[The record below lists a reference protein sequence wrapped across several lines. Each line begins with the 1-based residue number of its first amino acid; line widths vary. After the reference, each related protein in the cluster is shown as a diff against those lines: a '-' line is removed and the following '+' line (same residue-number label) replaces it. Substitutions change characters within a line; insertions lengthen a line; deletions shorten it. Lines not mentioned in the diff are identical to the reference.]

1 MSEILSQ
8 PHQVPQIEV
17 EVEENSGKIE
27 LFPSASALF
36 SLCDLPAT
44 EFEYQVGGSLP
55 ADAPTY
61 VTRAADRELYNSLKA
76 GEFCYVLTGRQMGKS
91 SRRVQTARR
100 SQRANTDA

>member
-17 EVEENSGKIE
+17 EVGEKSDKIE

-36 SLCDLPAT
+36 SVCDLPAT

-55 ADAPTY
+55 ANAPTY
-61 VTRAADRELYNSLKA
+61 VTRGADRELYDSLKA
-76 GEFCYVLTGRQMGKS
+76 GEVCYVLTGTPMGTPS
-91 SRRVQTARR
+91 TEAPQQRR
-100 SQRANTDA
+100 

>member
-1 MSEILSQ
+1 M
-8 PHQVPQIEV
+8 

-61 VTRAADRELYNSLKA
+61 VTRAAERELYNSLKA
-76 GEFCYVLTGRQMGKS
+76 GEFCYVLTGRQMGKIES
-91 SRRVQTARR
+91 ASANSASLASRKYRLR
-100 SQRANTDA
+100 DC